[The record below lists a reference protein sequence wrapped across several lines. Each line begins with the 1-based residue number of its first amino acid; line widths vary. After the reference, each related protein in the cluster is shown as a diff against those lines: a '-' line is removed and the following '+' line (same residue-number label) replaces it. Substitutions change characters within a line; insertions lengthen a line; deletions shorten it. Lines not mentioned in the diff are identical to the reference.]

1 MTLHERYNYLLP
13 SRTLTRESSRPET
26 SNARQRNMEFLDL
39 KPYKGGI
46 IKKIKPPS
54 TESPNHGEILFLLSL
69 SKKNV
74 VPMALNLTGWF
85 FLQKFRAYG
94 NLVNNL
100 HFLSWRA
107 SETSGRPSVPINL
120 KEWA

>member
-69 SKKNV
+69 SK
-74 VPMALNLTGWF
+74 
-85 FLQKFRAYG
+85 
-94 NLVNNL
+94 
-100 HFLSWRA
+100 
-107 SETSGRPSVPINL
+107 
-120 KEWA
+120 